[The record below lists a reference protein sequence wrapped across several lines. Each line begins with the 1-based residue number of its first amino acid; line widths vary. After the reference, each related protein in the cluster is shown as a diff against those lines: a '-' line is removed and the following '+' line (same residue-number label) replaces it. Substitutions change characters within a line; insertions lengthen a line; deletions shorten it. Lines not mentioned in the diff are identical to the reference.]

1 MSNDK
6 IDMNPP
12 QHKVPEVTAYFSAS
26 IRGREGSKAS
36 QDTIN
41 RNIEMGK
48 KVAGKMQ
55 RFFGTLLN
63 MYVPHNQ
70 DELIQILWHSKKIN
84 VWDILKGDCEIVAAR
99 DLLFVFAEDGFL
111 STGMIR
117 EMDEAKK
124 TNIPTLVFEHFDME
138 TAKKMLTMITKIALP
153 FEMRE

>member
-6 IDMNPP
+6 IDMNPQ

-48 KVAGKMQ
+48 KIAGKMQ

-70 DELIQILWHSKKIN
+70 DELIQILWRSKKIN

-99 DLLFVFAEDGFL
+99 DLLFVFAEDGFI
-111 STGMIR
+111 STGMQR
-117 EMDEAKK
+117 EIDEATKQK
-124 TNIPTLVFEHFDME
+124 IPTMVFERFDME
-138 TAKKMLTMITKIALP
+138 TAKRMLIMVHEVIL
-153 FEMRE
+153 